1 MKAVVYTAPR
11 SLEFRDEPQP
21 IPGDDEIL
29 VKVEAVGICG
39 SDMHAYFGHDERRP
53 APLILGHEACGRAM
67 GGEFTGQS
75 VVINPLVTCGRCD
88 DCLDGRTNL
97 CSTRQIISMSP
108 RQGAFAE
115 YIRIPERN
123 AIAVP
128 AGLTPTQAALA
139 EPIATSFHAVTV
151 GERNLRRPIAETGAL
166 VIGAGAVGLS
176 AALVLASRGA
186 RHISVADTNPGR
198 RATAARAGE
207 FEVLDPLSDAI
218 EADRFGLVID
228 AVGSGATRTLASS
241 AIRPGGAIVHI
252 GLQDSDGGLDVRKL
266 TLQEV
271 AFLGVY
277 TYTMVDFRETVRAM
291 ADGRLG
297 ALDWSLERPLAQAP
311 QAFRELENGEVS
323 AAKIVLVP

>member
-1 MKAVVYTAPR
+1 MKAVVYTGPR
-11 SLEFRDEPQP
+11 SLEFRDEPEP
-21 IPGDDEIL
+21 TPGVGEIL

-39 SDMHAYFGHDERRP
+39 SDMHAYFGHDDRRP
-53 APLILGHEACGRAM
+53 APLILGHEACGRVVS
-67 GGEFTGQS
+67 GERAGQN
-75 VVINPLVTCGRCD
+75 VVINPLVTCGSCD

-97 CSTRQIISMSP
+97 CATREIISMPP
-108 RQGAFAE
+108 RHGAFAE

-123 AIAVP
+123 AVVVP
-128 AGLTPTQAALA
+128 EGLAPTKAALA

-151 GERNLRRPIAETGAL
+151 GERSLRRPLSETEAL

-186 RHISVADTNPGR
+186 RHITVADTNAGR
-198 RATAARAGE
+198 RATAEQAGK
-207 FEVLDPLSDAI
+207 FGVLDPLGDVIDAN
-218 EADRFGLVID
+218 RYGLVID
-228 AVGSGATRTLASS
+228 AVGGKATRMLASS
-241 AIRPGGAIVHI
+241 AVRPGGVIVHI
-252 GLQDSDGGLDVRKL
+252 GLQDSDAGIDVRKL

-271 AFLGVY
+271 VLVGVY

-297 ALDWSLERPLAQAP
+297 ALDWSMERPLSEAS

-323 AAKIVLVP
+323 AAKVMLVP